1 MANTNKAGLLSNV
14 LQWISYPS
22 KSSITLKEWA
32 AFLAVAIIVAFLW
45 STVVGAI
52 SKGISA

>member
-1 MANTNKAGLLSNV
+1 MITQKSGLLSHV

-22 KSSITLKEWA
+22 KSSVTLKEWA
-32 AFLAVAIIVAFLW
+32 AFLAVALIISFLW

-52 SKGISA
+52 TKGINA